1 MFLYIFGFL
10 FDSTEDDSLK
20 FEMKID
26 PSLNDEIVA
35 RLGHASLNAMA
46 EGDWPL
52 TNEQVTMLSS
62 ITGRQ
67 LPTDLKL
74 LIGVVA

>member
-20 FEMKID
+20 YEMKID

-52 TNEQVTMLSS
+52 TNDQVVMLSS

-67 LPTDLKL
+67 LPTDLEL

>member
-1 MFLYIFGFL
+1 MYLEINGFL
-10 FDSTEDDSLK
+10 PNNDTDDSLK
-20 FEMKID
+20 FELLID
-26 PSLNDEIVA
+26 CALTEEIVKF
-35 RLGHASLNAMA
+35 LGHRSLNAMA
-46 EGDWPL
+46 EGEWPL

>member
-1 MFLYIFGFL
+1 MFLYML
-10 FDSTEDDSLK
+10 DSTEDDSLK

>member
-10 FDSTEDDSLK
+10 LDSTEDDSLK

-52 TNEQVTMLSS
+52 TSEQVTMLSS

>member
-10 FDSTEDDSLK
+10 LDSTEDDSLK

-26 PSLNDEIVA
+26 PSLDDEIVA

-62 ITGRQ
+62 LTGRQ